1 MLDNKNK
8 KELRNHGGSENAK
21 LVLSE
26 KSKKHKR
33 MAFAKKP
40 AEEAFTNFDDVEI
53 PENQQFPKMVTVEGG
68 VFNKKIKDKRF
79 ATKKERR
86 QARLQAKKH
95 SDVVPDLLADWE
107 ILRRDSTE
115 TSEKHKLVEKMIAAS
130 KTKLMDLSRARDTSR
145 IVESMIQ
152 LGTEAQRWAIF
163 AELKNLFRYLAM
175 SQYGKHVV
183 IKLINYGAKE
193 HRLELFKSFRGHV
206 AKLLRHKHAAEVIE
220 LLYNDYATASQRA
233 FILQETYGQHFAL
246 QLTANNVTSLQQ
258 ALDLNP
264 DKRTTILANL
274 NDLLVTM
281 VSKGLMRLSIVQHL
295 LLEYL
300 TVMLQSSDI
309 LKLQTEISFKP
320 PTEQKLVQNEY
331 DDDDKDYD
339 SHVEMEDNVEE
350 IKGRNEAPR
359 REERLSVLVE
369 AILEVGIVSML
380 HTREGVKAS
389 LAVLWICPPKERKTL
404 LKSLKTCVSSIAENE
419 NGHIFL
425 MGLLDA
431 VDDTK
436 LLAKSIIKEIIEDL
450 EDIVNHPHARKILLY
465 ALSPR
470 DPRHFAPALI
480 NSFIVGGDNSPF
492 TKKPLAVRALEL
504 RSNLVGLLPAML
516 QLVIGQNHNNSLLK
530 FFVGSPDY
538 PAPFFDRSRIVL
550 LTEILIKSSTHELQ
564 FATACEQ
571 FKRSGDKEVERLKI
585 AGEKSI
591 PILTP
596 DDLELIEKDRN
607 RAMKHF
613 VEVVL
618 ALPDFQPIGVP
629 TKKTSQSA
637 EDRRLLQSQR
647 RKRALAAALSEGV
660 KKRKID
666 VKAFTNTEDGEEGG
680 VGVPM
685 DTSALCEDAFPTN
698 APFLERPEGQI
709 LMSRM
714 IQNEKKSGSYEF
726 SRLVC
731 EMVPE
736 KTLQAW
742 LTCNRSC
749 FTLVHLYEL
758 NDEVICKKLKE
769 ILGARKEL
777 IVGSPLTG
785 AKILAKYLFCN

>member
-1 MLDNKNK
+1 MKNK
-8 KELRNHGGSENAK
+8 GSHKNSS
-21 LVLSE
+21 LGLSE
-26 KSKKHKR
+26 KSKKHKK
-33 MAFAKKP
+33 MGYKKKFS
-40 AEEAFTNFDDVEI
+40 EEAFTKFDDVDM
-53 PENQQFPKMVTVEGG
+53 PEDQQHPKKVTAKNEVP
-68 VFNKKIKDKRF
+68 NKKIKDKRF

-95 SDVVPDLLADWE
+95 SDVVPELLADWE

-115 TSEKHKLVEKMIAAS
+115 TSKKHELVEKMIAS
-130 KTKLMDLSRARDTSR
+130 TKTKLMDLSRARDTSR
-145 IVESMIQ
+145 IIESMVQ

-163 AELKNLFRYLAM
+163 AELKNFLRYLAM

-193 HRLELFKSFRGHV
+193 HRLELFKVFRGYV
-206 AKLLRHKHAAEVIE
+206 AKLLRHKHAAEVVE
-220 LLYNDYATASQRA
+220 LLYNDYATASQRTL
-233 FILQETYGQHFAL
+233 ILQETYGHHFAL

-264 DKRTTILANL
+264 DKRATILANL

-281 VSKGLMRLSIVQHL
+281 VSKGLLRLSIVQHL

-300 TVMLQSSDI
+300 MVMLQSSDI
-309 LKLQTEISFKP
+309 LKLQTEISSKSS
-320 PTEQKLVQNEY
+320 TEHKLVQNEF
-331 DDDDKDYD
+331 DDEDKDID
-339 SHVEMEDNVEE
+339 ADAEMEDNA
-350 IKGRNEAPR
+350 EASQGGDEVHK

-369 AILEVGIVSML
+369 TILEVGIVPTL

-389 LAVLWICPPKERKTL
+389 LALLWICPPKERKTL
-404 LKSLKTCVSSIAENE
+404 LKSLKTCVASIAENE
-419 NGHIFL
+419 HGHIFL

-431 VDDTK
+431 MDDTK
-436 LLAKSIIKEIIEDL
+436 LLAKSVIKEIIEDL
-450 EDIVNHPHARKILLY
+450 EDFVNHPHARKVLIY

-504 RSNLVGLLPAML
+504 RSLLVGLLPALL
-516 QLVIGQNHNNSLLK
+516 QLVIGQNHEDALLK

-538 PAPFFDRSRIVL
+538 PAPFLDRSRIVL
-550 LTEILIKSSTHELQ
+550 LTEILLKSSPHELQ
-564 FATACEQ
+564 FSSACEQ
-571 FKRSGDKEVERLKI
+571 FKRSGSREIERLKI
-585 AGEKSI
+585 AEEKCNS
-591 PILTP
+591 ILTAEE
-596 DDLELIEKDRN
+596 LKLIENYRT
-607 RAMKHF
+607 RAIKHF

-618 ALPDFQPIGVP
+618 ALPDFQPIGIP
-629 TKKTSQSA
+629 TKKTFQSA
-637 EDRRLLQSQR
+637 EGKRILQAQR

-666 VKAFTNTEDGEEGG
+666 VQAFTNTEDGEE
-680 VGVPM
+680 PM
-685 DTSALCEDAFPTN
+685 DTSAVDEDAFPTN

-709 LMSRM
+709 LMSRL
-714 IQNEKKSGSYEF
+714 IQNDKKGSCEF

-769 ILGARKEL
+769 VLGARKEL
-777 IVGSPLTG
+777 IVESPLAG
-785 AKILAKYLFCN
+785 AKILAKHLFAS

>member
-1 MLDNKNK
+1 MKNK
-8 KELRNHGGSENAK
+8 GSPKNST
-21 LVLSE
+21 LGFSE

-33 MAFAKKP
+33 MGYTKKS
-40 AEEAFTNFDDVEI
+40 AEEAFTKFDDVDM
-53 PENQQFPKMVTVEGG
+53 PEDQQYPKKFTAKNEVP
-68 VFNKKIKDKRF
+68 NKKLKDKRF
-79 ATKKERR
+79 STKKERR

-95 SDVVPDLLADWE
+95 SDIVPELLADWE

-115 TSEKHKLVEKMIAAS
+115 TSKKHELIEKMIASS
-130 KTKLMDLSRARDTSR
+130 KAKLMDLSRARDTSR
-145 IVESMIQ
+145 IIESMIQ

-163 AELKNLFRYLAM
+163 AELKNFLRYLAM

-193 HRLELFKSFRGHV
+193 HRLELFKVFRGYA
-206 AKLLRHKHAAEVIE
+206 AKLLRHKHAAEVVE
-220 LLYNDYATASQRA
+220 LLYNDYATASQRT
-233 FILQETYGQHFAL
+233 FILQETYGHHFAL

-264 DKRTTILANL
+264 DKRATILANL

-281 VSKGLMRLSIVQHL
+281 VSKGLLRLSIVQHL

-309 LKLQTEISFKP
+309 LKLQTEISSKSS
-320 PTEQKLVQNEY
+320 TEHKLVQNEF
-331 DDDDKDYD
+331 DDDDKDAD
-339 SHVEMEDNVEE
+339 ASAEMED
-350 IKGRNEAPR
+350 KANESQGDEVHK

-369 AILEVGIVSML
+369 TILEVGIVSML

-389 LAVLWICPPKERKTL
+389 LALLWICPPKERKTL
-404 LKSLKTCVSSIAENE
+404 LKSLKTCVASIAENE
-419 NGHIFL
+419 HGHIFL

-431 VDDTK
+431 MDDTK
-436 LLAKSIIKEIIEDL
+436 LLAKSVIKEIIEDL
-450 EDIVNHPHARKILLY
+450 EDIVNHPHARKVLLY

-480 NSFIVGGDNSPF
+480 NSFIVGGDDSPF

-504 RSNLVGLLPAML
+504 RSLLVGLLPALL
-516 QLVIGQNHNNSLLK
+516 QLVSGQNQDDSLLK

-538 PAPFFDRSRIVL
+538 PTPFLDRSRIVL
-550 LTEILIKSSTHELQ
+550 LTEILLKSSSHELQ
-564 FATACEQ
+564 FSTACEQ
-571 FKRSGDKEVERLKI
+571 FKRSGSRETERLKI
-585 AGEKSI
+585 AEEKCNS
-591 PILTP
+591 ILTAEE
-596 DDLELIEKDRN
+596 LKLIENYRT
-607 RAMKHF
+607 RAVRHF

-618 ALPDFQPIGVP
+618 ALPDFQPIGVS
-629 TKKTSQSA
+629 TKKMFQSA
-637 EDRRLLQSQR
+637 EGKRILQAQR
-647 RKRALAAALSEGV
+647 RKRALAAALNEGV
-660 KKRKID
+660 KKRKTN
-666 VKAFTNTEDGEEGG
+666 VQAFTNTEDGE
-680 VGVPM
+680 PM
-685 DTSALCEDAFPTN
+685 DTSAVYEDTFPTN

-709 LMSRM
+709 LMSRL
-714 IQNEKKSGSYEF
+714 IQNDKKGSCEF

-769 ILGARKEL
+769 VLGARREL
-777 IVGSPLTG
+777 IVESPLAG
-785 AKILAKYLFCN
+785 AKILAKHLFAN